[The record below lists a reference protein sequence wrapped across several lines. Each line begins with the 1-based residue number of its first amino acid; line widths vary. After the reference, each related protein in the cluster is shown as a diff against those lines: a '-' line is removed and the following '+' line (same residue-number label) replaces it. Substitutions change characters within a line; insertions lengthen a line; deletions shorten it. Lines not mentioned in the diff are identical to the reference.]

1 MQSFGLDVIPEEETL
16 SSGNIARQA
25 ENALLSWRV
34 GKAAS
39 TSWTSALSLST
50 QGSDIDLKEF
60 LIQRGMQAEESF
72 YTDYRRW

>member
-1 MQSFGLDVIPEEETL
+1 MQSFGLDVIPEEENL

-60 LIQRGMQAEESF
+60 LIQRGVQVDESF
-72 YTDYRRW
+72 YTDHRRW

>member
-1 MQSFGLDVIPEEETL
+1 MIPEEETV

-50 QGSDIDLKEF
+50 QSSEIDLKEF
-60 LIQRGMQAEESF
+60 LIQRGVQMEESI
-72 YTDYRRW
+72 YNDYRRW